1 MTYDSS
7 NAMTVAIIKRGPI
20 LDSTTPL
27 ATQLHILNLFG
38 GEDTPYE
45 SLHSVVSYAVKPW
58 FEAFVGARH
67 GGKDGGDSKMGMCP
81 LLVKVHSLLTKVQVS
96 R

>member
-7 NAMTVAIIKRGPI
+7 NVMTVAIIKRGPI

-27 ATQLHILNLFG
+27 ASQLHILNLFG

-67 GGKDGGDSKMGMCP
+67 GGKDGGDSKMGMCH
-81 LLVKVHSLLTKVQVS
+81 LLLKVHC
-96 R
+96 

>member
-7 NAMTVAIIKRGPI
+7 NVMTVAIIKRGPI

-27 ATQLHILNLFG
+27 ASQLHILNLFG

-67 GGKDGGDSKMGMCP
+67 GGKDGGDSKMGMCY
-81 LLVKVHSLLTKVQVS
+81 LLLMLKVHC
-96 R
+96 

>member
-1 MTYDSS
+1 
-7 NAMTVAIIKRGPI
+7 MTVAIIKRGPI

-27 ATQLHILNLFG
+27 ASQLHIMNLFG

-67 GGKDGGDSKMGMCP
+67 GGKDGGDSKMGTCARLAG
-81 LLVKVHSLLTKVQVS
+81 LLSLTKL
-96 R
+96 